1 MIADKKSTEEVVKI
15 LSILN
20 EDRPETN
27 KDMKENTESVPL
39 SHIGVWAKTVDNKRK
54 TEEKRVNTEEKV

>member
-1 MIADKKSTEEVVKI
+1 VIADKKSTGEVVKI

-27 KDMKENTESVPL
+27 KDMKENTESTPL
-39 SHIGVWAKTVDNKRK
+39 SHIGV
-54 TEEKRVNTEEKV
+54 